1 MNYLSADP
9 SVRDHMEPAIGTIL
23 NFTDEDLARVKKQ
36 KEQNE
41 SWF

>member
-1 MNYLSADP
+1 
-9 SVRDHMEPAIGTIL
+9 MEPAIGTIL